1 MTNEVLNLLEKAEG
15 VLHGHF
21 CLTSGLHSD
30 IYFQCAK
37 LYQYPEIT
45 SELGKR
51 LAEQL
56 ADLEFDTIVAPA
68 IGAVIIGYETAKNAK
83 KRNLFVERKDGEMQL
98 RRGYTLKKGEKVVII
113 EDVTTSGKSI
123 EETYP
128 KIKAQETTPGAI
140 KIVGEIVSLNRQER
154 ALDTTKSALDTITE
168 KYGFPAK
175 AIVSM
180 EEVVDALYTNG
191 DKTIITDEIKQ
202 AIDKYYE
209 EFGAK

>member
-51 LAEQL
+51 LAEKL
-56 ADLEFDTIVAPA
+56 SDIEFDTIVAPA

-98 RRGYTLKKGEKVVII
+98 RRGYTLKKGERVVII
-113 EDVTTSGKSI
+113 EDVITTARTIK
-123 EETYP
+123 ETM
-128 KIKAQETTPGAI
+128 EAI
-140 KIVGEIVSLNRQER
+140 KEFEPEVVAVGCIVDRTKGKTDYNIKSLLQIDPVVFDPSDCPLCKEGIELVKPGSR
-154 ALDTTKSALDTITE
+154 TE
-168 KYGFPAK
+168 KAK
-175 AIVSM
+175 A
-180 EEVVDALYTNG
+180 
-191 DKTIITDEIKQ
+191 
-202 AIDKYYE
+202 
-209 EFGAK
+209 

>member
-1 MTNEVLNLLEKAEG
+1 MTNEVLNLLEQAEG

-51 LAEQL
+51 LAEKL
-56 ADLEFDTIVAPA
+56 SDIEFDTIVAPA

-83 KRNLFVERKDGEMQL
+83 KRNLFVERKDGVMQL

-113 EDVTTSGKSI
+113 EDVITTARTIK
-123 EETYP
+123 ETM
-128 KIKAQETTPGAI
+128 EAI
-140 KIVGEIVSLNRQER
+140 KEYE
-154 ALDTTKSALDTITE
+154 
-168 KYGFPAK
+168 P
-175 AIVSM
+175 
-180 EEVVDALYTNG
+180 EVVAVGCIVDRTKG
-191 DKTIITDEIKQ
+191 KTEYNIKSLLQ
-202 AIDKYYE
+202 IDPVVYDPNDCPLCKE
-209 EFGAK
+209 GIELVKPGSRTEVKANA